1 MKLENV
7 YLGNSAG
14 NQMLA
19 YSVSFFHLPQPHLDG
34 FSPLLPSM
42 PLLHP
47 LASLNR
53 LALCLLTVL
62 MAPIR
67 LHWSSLLVEKMSVE
81 QQRLFVS

>member
-7 YLGNSAG
+7 YLGNSVG

-19 YSVSFFHLPQPHLDG
+19 YSVSFFRLPQPHPDG

-47 LASLNR
+47 LAFLNR

-62 MAPIR
+62 MAPIQ

-81 QQRLFVS
+81 QKHLFVS